1 MLFLKVKQMKYAKLF
16 LLALCLSLAGANVDN
31 FISSPAKSLAAEI
44 TKSDSQSNALVSSTK
59 TAEVAVSII
68 AESDKIAAGSKTYVG
83 IKFTMSPGWHIYY
96 REPGETGRATSI
108 KLNLPPGF
116 IAEEPI
122 WLKPEINQ
130 EAGFT
135 SSVYSHETII
145 AIPIQAP
152 GNLALGSKLTLSADL
167 TWLACNNSCIPG
179 EASIAVELNVVDAK
193 TAANATQTKEFQQFP
208 ALKRK
213 VDNNNSVFNQDF
225 NLAETSDDWITYLQY
240 LSLAFVGG
248 LILNFMPC
256 VLPVVSLKILS
267 FVKEAGE
274 SRAKVLMLGLA
285 YAAGTVSTCLVLG
298 GAVIAMQAAGL
309 TVGWGFQFQQPLFV
323 LGMAALLT
331 VMSLGLFGVFMV
343 NINTGRNLE
352 QLSRRKGLVGSFFT
366 GVIATILST
375 PCTAPFLGAAIGFA
389 FAQPWWGILA
399 VFSAIGSGLASPYV
413 LLSFNPSWQKL
424 LPKPGMWMEH
434 FKQGMGF
441 ILLFSA
447 VWLLSILGSVTG
459 TDGLIGGL
467 IFIVATSFSA
477 WLVGT
482 FANFMASQR
491 QKIVVWLIA
500 CLISATTLY
509 AFAWKAVTEL
519 KAANPVTAAQL
530 SNVIDWQPFI
540 KEQVDQSLSEGHV
553 VFLNFTAEWCQTC
566 KLNEKTTF
574 ASKAVVDKFKA
585 AGVVAYKGDWTSSNA
600 EITKI
605 LQKFGRSGVPLYV
618 VFSPHRPNQPMVLS
632 EIPSQTEVIAAIE
645 KATQAVTE

>member
-1 MLFLKVKQMKYAKLF
+1 MKYAKLF
-16 LLALCLSLAGANVDN
+16 LLALCLLLAGANVDN
-31 FISSPAKSLAAEI
+31 LISSPTILAAAP
-44 TKSDSQSNALVSSTK
+44 TKSDSQSNASASSTK

-68 AESDKIAAGSKTYVG
+68 AENDKIAAGSKTYVG

-96 REPGETGRATSI
+96 RDPGETGRATSI

-116 IAEEPI
+116 IAEEAI

-130 EAGFT
+130 EGGFT
-135 SSVYSHETII
+135 SNVYSDETII

-152 GNLALGSKLTLSADL
+152 GNLALGSKLTISADL

-179 EASIAVELNVVDAK
+179 EASVAVELNVVDAQ
-193 TAANATQTKEFQQFP
+193 TAANATQTKEFQAFP
-208 ALKRK
+208 ALRQK
-213 VDNNNSVFNQDF
+213 VDSNNSVFNQDF
-225 NLAETSDDWITYLQY
+225 NLAEKSNDWITYLQY

-298 GAVIAMQAAGL
+298 GAVITLQAAGL

-424 LPKPGMWMEH
+424 LPKPGQWMEH

-459 TDGLIGGL
+459 AGGLIGGL

-482 FANFMASQR
+482 FANFMASRR

-500 CLISATTLY
+500 CLISTTTLY
-509 AFAWKAVTEL
+509 AFAWKAVTEV
-519 KAANPVTAAQL
+519 KATPTVTAAQL
-530 SNVIDWQPFI
+530 SNAIDWQPFV

-553 VFLNFTAEWCQTC
+553 VFLDFTAEWCQTC

-574 ASKAVVDKFKA
+574 ASKAVADKFKA

-618 VFSPHRPNQPMVLS
+618 VFSPHRPNQPVVLS